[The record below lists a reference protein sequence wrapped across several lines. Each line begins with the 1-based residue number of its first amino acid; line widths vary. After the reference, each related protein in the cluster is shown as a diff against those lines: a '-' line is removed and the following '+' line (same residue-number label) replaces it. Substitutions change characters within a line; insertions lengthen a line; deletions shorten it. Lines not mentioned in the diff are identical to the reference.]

1 MKWSLLH
8 AQALSLQKELIPF
21 SFFRAISDYI
31 NHEYPFPQLQENDQR
46 RLKNTIEKDMDSNS
60 DRGTDIRELNAVDE
74 AKQLQQ
80 VQINFPTALEYGIHE
95 LDVTLIRPTNY
106 TDDGYPIKTR
116 IGVIRSNTLTQIG
129 TLVHDLVNEPFFKG
143 VSLNIRKIDEAIE
156 WIPVKEIATQS
167 KTRGVKSIVMLVGV
181 QTNQYPRALDI
192 ASKFLPHGISVLIG
206 GFHVSG
212 MLAMIGL
219 TADLRHA
226 MSKGIT
232 LVAGEV
238 EEGRLSVIVQ
248 DLLKGQAKPLYNF
261 LNPTPNLLNVPLPH
275 ITKDEFENFA
285 SRFTT
290 IDTGRGCV
298 FNCDFCTIINVQGRT
313 MRYRNPK
320 QVVEFVRQSYHEAGV
335 SHSFFTDDNT
345 ARNPRWRDLFLE
357 LIRLREEEK
366 IPFTFMMQ
374 SDLAARK
381 MPGGDFFELAARA
394 GCNQVFFGVESVNR
408 ENLRSKDKFQNQV
421 SEYKDLMAHCHS
433 LGITCH
439 AGYILGLPFD
449 TTASIKQDVAELQR
463 MMFDSASFYILSPLP
478 GSKDHQRW
486 WREGRWMEKDLN
498 TYDAAHV
505 AVKPERMSRDELME
519 AYHQAWEQFYSTE
532 HMVNVLKIWNNDR
545 YYYRERLSF
554 YAWYLYASRIEQ
566 LHPMNC
572 GFWTV
577 RRRNDRRPNLPK
589 EAVIPFWLNRTKV
602 LTLRLWG
609 ILKLFFQLEEV
620 WLRSRPKNRIEEA
633 LYELISKTKQDIVD
647 WRDLS
652 AKELAAFYAKLSIE
666 MPEIKVPSIVHL
678 WFKKQNPFA
687 RAFTRVSVQRV
698 WHRWYLY
705 LWNPFKWVEVWL
717 FELVHGVRFL
727 FHLFYEELEK
737 KPTPFYDLS
746 QK

>member
-1 MKWSLLH
+1 MPDISEGKNMQESIARKGTGCLEEM
-8 AQALSLQKELIPF
+8 QAD
-21 SFFRAISDYI
+21 FR
-31 NHEYPFPQLQENDQR
+31 
-46 RLKNTIEKDMDSNS
+46 TMM
-60 DRGTDIRELNAVDE
+60 
-74 AKQLQQ
+74 
-80 VQINFPTALEYGIHE
+80 EYGYHA
-95 LDVTLIRPTNY
+95 LNVTLIRPTNY

-116 IGVIRSNTLTQIG
+116 IGVIRSNTLTQLG
-129 TLVHDLVNEPFFKG
+129 TLVHDLENDPFFKG
-143 VSLNIRKIDEAIE
+143 VSINISKIDEAIE
-156 WIPVKEIATQS
+156 WIPTKNIVHRA
-167 KTRGVKSIVMLVGV
+167 KTPGVKSLVMLVGV
-181 QTNQYPRALDI
+181 QTNQYPRALDV
-192 ASKFLPHGISVLIG
+192 ASKFLPHGIPVLIG

-238 EEGRLSVIVQ
+238 EGGRLSAIVE
-248 DLLKGQAKPLYNF
+248 DVLKGRAQPLYNF
-261 LNPTPNLLNVPLPH
+261 LNPTPELFNVPIPH

-313 MRYRNPK
+313 MRYRDPK
-320 QVVEFVRQSYHEAGV
+320 QVAEFIIQSFHEAGV

-345 ARNPRWRDLFLE
+345 ARNPRWRDLFGE
-357 LIRLREEEK
+357 LIRIREEEK

-381 MPGGDFFELAARA
+381 MPGGDFFKLAARA

-421 SEYKDLMAHCHS
+421 SEYTDLVAHCHS

-449 TTASIKQDVAELQR
+449 TAASIKQDVAELQR

-486 WREGRWMEKDLN
+486 WRERRWMDEDFN
-498 TYDAAHV
+498 RYDAAHV
-505 AVKPERMSRDELME
+505 AVEPERMSCAELME
-519 AYHQAWEQFYSTE
+519 AYHNAWEQFYSTE
-532 HMVNVLKIWNNDR
+532 HMVNILKLWKSDH
-545 YYYRERLSF
+545 YYYKERLSF
-554 YAWYLYASRIEQ
+554 FMWYLYSSRIER

-577 RRRNDRRPNLPK
+577 RRRNDRRANFLQ
-589 EAVIPFWLNRTKV
+589 EAFVPFWFNRMIV
-602 LTLRLWG
+602 LASRIWRMA
-609 ILKLFFQLEEV
+609 KLFFQFEEV
-620 WLRSRPKNRIEEA
+620 WLRSRQKTGIEEA
-633 LYELISKTKQDIVD
+633 LYELILKKKQDVID

-652 AKELAAFYAKLSIE
+652 TKELAVFYAKLSIE
-666 MPEIKVPSIVHL
+666 MPEINVPSLVRL
-678 WFKKQNPFA
+678 WFKKRNPFA
-687 RAFTRVSVQRV
+687 GAFTRLYVQRI
-698 WHRWYLY
+698 WKRWYLNI
-705 LWNPFKWVEVWL
+705 WNPLKWVEVWL
-717 FELVHGVRFL
+717 FEWTLGFRFL
-727 FHLFYEELEK
+727 YHLFYEEIEK
-737 KPTPFYDLS
+737 KQDRSRGLP
-746 QK
+746 QKQGF